1 MDRENEGE
9 KRKNSTEEGEVKKSV
24 NEQERMTSVGEK

>member
-1 MDRENEGE
+1 MDRQNEE
-9 KRKNSTEEGEVKKSV
+9 EEKNSTEEGEVRKSV